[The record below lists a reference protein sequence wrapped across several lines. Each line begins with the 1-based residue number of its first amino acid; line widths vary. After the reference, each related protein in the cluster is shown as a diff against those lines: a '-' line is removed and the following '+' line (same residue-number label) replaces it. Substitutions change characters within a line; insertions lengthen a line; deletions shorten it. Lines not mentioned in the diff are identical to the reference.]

1 MEPLTKFI
9 LNEQWIETDYPPGM
23 LALDFLRRQL
33 WKTGTKEGC
42 KEGDCGACVV
52 LVGSLQEDDTV
63 QYKPVTSCLLP
74 LGELE
79 GMHLVTIEGLNMSE
93 LSPVQQAVVEEGG
106 TQCGFCTPGIVVSMN
121 ALLMDKSKS
130 VDLEGIKYALSGHLC
145 RCTGYHSLKN
155 TAALLSERL
164 GPHLSADDRM
174 TSLVEAGA
182 LPNYFVEIPGMLRE
196 LATEPVEASNGNGFD
211 GADFLIAGGTDLY
224 VQVGEKIPE
233 ANVKVLNRMPGMKG
247 IRRVNGHYEVGAL
260 TTFEEFGDSPEM
272 RELMPDLG
280 HFMYL
285 IASWQVR
292 NRATLSGN
300 IINASPIG
308 DMTALLL
315 VLESELVL
323 QDGKNKI
330 ERVMPLKEFYKGYK
344 KLDRKKSE
352 ILTTIRFPAPA
363 PGAKI
368 NFEKVSKRTCLD
380 IASVNSG
387 MLLDLED
394 GVVKNIQFSLGGV
407 APIPLFLGQTCQF
420 LEGGPINMENAR
432 KAIEI
437 TQEEIAPIDDVR
449 GKADYKRLLA
459 KQLFIGHLT
468 KLCPQKFK
476 VRDFY
481 EL

>member
-1 MEPLTKFI
+1 MTHLTNFI
-9 LNEQWIETDYPPGM
+9 LNEHLIETDYPTGM
-23 LALDFLRRQL
+23 LVLDFLRRQL
-33 WKTGTKEGC
+33 WQTGTKEGC

-52 LVGSLQEDDTV
+52 LVGSLLEDDTV

-79 GMHLVTIEGLNMSE
+79 GMHLVTIEGLNMNE

-121 ALLMDKSKS
+121 ALLMDSSKT

-164 GPHLSADDRM
+164 GPHLSADDRLS
-174 TSLVEAGA
+174 SLVAVGA
-182 LPNYFVEIPGMLRE
+182 LPNYFLEIPSMLRD
-196 LATEPVEASNGNGFD
+196 LAPEPVEASNENGFD
-211 GADFLIAGGTDLY
+211 GTDLLIAGGTDLY
-224 VQVGEKIPE
+224 VQVGEKIPDT
-233 ANVKVLNRMPGMKG
+233 NVKILNRLPGMKG

-260 TTFEEFGDSPEM
+260 TTFEEFRDNPEM
-272 RELMPDLG
+272 QELMPDLG

-323 QDGKNKI
+323 RDGKK
-330 ERVMPLKEFYKGYK
+330 ERVVPLKEFYKGYK
-344 KLDRKKSE
+344 QMDRKKSE
-352 ILTTIRFPAPA
+352 ILTTIWFPAPVS
-363 PGAKI
+363 GTKI

-387 MLLDLED
+387 MLLQVED

-420 LEGGPINMENAR
+420 LEGRAINMENAR
-432 KAIEI
+432 RAIEM

-449 GKADYKRLLA
+449 GKADYKRRLA

-476 VRDFY
+476 VKDFY